1 MKRVFLILLIIV
13 SAANYS
19 LYPQRS
25 DTVEITAQTILARV
39 DRIMQYPAGEIQGRM
54 KHIYPDGKSFEIDFN
69 GCITRS
75 DFLFSFKSGSRGESL
90 KVLYNM
96 AGEDIWVYNTHA
108 IQLFHKMGIDK
119 YDSLISTNFSF
130 IDMSNS
136 SFQSNYNAR
145 ITGRSM
151 IKGIECYKINLDPIF
166 DRSEYGLITLYATVD
181 QYLPLR
187 IDYHD
192 KDKVVF
198 KFLSLAKTMEKEGRI
213 IPIRYDMLNIKNG
226 TVTILTF
233 NKFEENKKFTGE
245 IFRPEKLG
253 E

>member
-1 MKRVFLILLIIV
+1 MRKVFLILLILV
-13 SAANYS
+13 FSVNYP
-19 LYPQRS
+19 LHPQRS
-25 DTVEITAQTILARV
+25 DVEITAQTILANV
-39 DRIMQYPAGEIQGRM
+39 DRIMQYPIGEIQGKM
-54 KHIYPDGKSFEIDFN
+54 KHIYPDGKSFEIDIK
-69 GCITRS
+69 GSIARS
-75 DFLFSFKSGSRGESL
+75 DFLFSFKSPSRGESL

-96 AGEDIWVYNTHA
+96 GGEDIWVYNTHA

-130 IDMSNS
+130 IDMSNA

-145 ITGRSM
+145 ITGRSL
-151 IKGIECYKINLDPIF
+151 IKGIECYRLNLEPIF
-166 DRSEYGLITLYATVD
+166 AQSEYGLVTIYATVD
-181 QYLPLR
+181 KYLPLR

-192 KDKVVF
+192 RDKVVF
-198 KFLSLAKTMEKEGRI
+198 KFLSLAKTIEKAGRI

-226 TVTILTF
+226 TITILNF
-233 NKFEENKKFTGE
+233 NKFEEDKKFAGE